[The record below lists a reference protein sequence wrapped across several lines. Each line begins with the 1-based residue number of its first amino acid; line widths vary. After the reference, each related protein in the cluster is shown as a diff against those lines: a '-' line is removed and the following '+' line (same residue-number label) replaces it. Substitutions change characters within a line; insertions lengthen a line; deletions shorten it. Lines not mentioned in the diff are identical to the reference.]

1 MVRPL
6 VVAVTAVALGWSAEQ
21 LVAQTSASA
30 DKQAFTSATTAILVD
45 VVVRDHRGGAPV
57 TDLTSDDFAV
67 FEDGVAQKID
77 SFSRVTRGGGIGVGI
92 RWKTPGTARV
102 VGGAEPAGGSAAG
115 RAREEGATALV
126 FDLLSEDALHLAQR
140 AMLKYVPMNGDSDIR
155 VAVFATEPHVSL
167 LQPFTT
173 NRAEIRKAVAGLVPA
188 GTAAGDQKAE
198 RRQDVVDRRR
208 ELLANTQA
216 LAAAAGSGRGAWRA
230 AGR

>member
-30 DKQAFTSATTAILVD
+30 DKQALTSATTAILVD

-92 RWKTPGTARV
+92 RWKTPGTTRVATPVDAGDARD
-102 VGGAEPAGGSAAG
+102 SAADQTKD
-115 RAREEGATALV
+115 EGATALV
-126 FDLLSEDALHLAQR
+126 FDHLSEDALHLAQR
-140 AMLKYVPMNGDSDIR
+140 ATLKYVPMSGDSDIR

-167 LQPFTT
+167 LQPFNT
-173 NRAEIRKAVAGLVPA
+173 N
-188 GTAAGDQKAE
+188 
-198 RRQDVVDRRR
+198 
-208 ELLANTQA
+208 
-216 LAAAAGSGRGAWRA
+216 S
-230 AGR
+230 